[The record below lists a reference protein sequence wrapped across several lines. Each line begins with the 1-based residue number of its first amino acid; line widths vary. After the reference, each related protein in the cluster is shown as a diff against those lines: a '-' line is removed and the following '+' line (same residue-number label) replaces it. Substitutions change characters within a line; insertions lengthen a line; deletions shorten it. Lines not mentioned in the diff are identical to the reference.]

1 VFASDRHRHRE
12 SFVCFHIVRALTM
25 CGSPAIGIQSAII
38 MCGTTV
44 TGRGRHIGTLGG
56 SHRAMSV
63 GSSTT
68 DTGTAIA
75 TGGIAITT
83 DGIAIATGVAIAI
96 VATNTGA
103 LQRARQTVWPPLSG
117 LLRGNDGGTETPN
130 LRASFA

>member
-1 VFASDRHRHRE
+1 
-12 SFVCFHIVRALTM
+12 
-25 CGSPAIGIQSAII
+25 
-38 MCGTTV
+38 
-44 TGRGRHIGTLGG
+44 
-56 SHRAMSV
+56 MSV

-75 TGGIAITT
+75 TG
-83 DGIAIATGVAIAI
+83 GIAIATGVAIAI